1 MKISSLMK
9 KLEKI
14 KNQKGDIEVCV
25 LKDDFEFGTL
35 ELKNVQ
41 TGYSNK
47 KYQCFYNYEK
57 SAQSED
63 PNPDKD
69 EVECVCLSL

>member
-1 MKISSLMK
+1 MKISSLIR

-25 LKDDFEFGTL
+25 VENDFEFGK
-35 ELKNVQ
+35 LKNIQ
-41 TGYSNK
+41 TRFADK
-47 KYQCFYNYEK
+47 KYQCFYDYIK
-57 SAQSED
+57 DCQD
-63 PNPDKD
+63 GHPDKD

>member
-1 MKISSLMK
+1 MK

-25 LKDDFEFGTL
+25 LEDDFYFGK
-35 ELKNVQ
+35 LKNVQ
-41 TGYSNK
+41 AGYSDK
-47 KYQCFYNYEK
+47 KYKCFYDYRKDAEV
-57 SAQSED
+57 QVD
-63 PNPDKD
+63 TD